1 MYLYPYT
8 MAGNLLDW
16 FGIDFERIYNEQGGM
31 QREQLKLIN
40 KYSILMDAKS
50 NAYMTIKRLEK
61 SKNKSNLDFAANI
74 KNTMT
79 GTLSSEIV
87 QTLSKSEHADE
98 MIIEWQPSSSK
109 HERRTHALHY
119 GKRMTIKQAEKLGL
133 GVEYNCQCGMKFV
146 SGQKHAQ
153 PLINKINRGKA
164 A

>member
-8 MAGNLLDW
+8 MAENLLDW
-16 FGIDFERIYNEQGGM
+16 FGINFERIYNEHGGM

-50 NAYMTIKRLEK
+50 NVYMTIKRLEK

-87 QTLSKSEHADE
+87 QTLSSSEHADE
-98 MIIEWQPSSSK
+98 IIIEWQPSSAEE
-109 HERRTHALHY
+109 ERATHALHY

-133 GVEYNCQCGMKFV
+133 GVEYNCQCGMKIT
-146 SGQKHAQ
+146 SGQSHAQ
-153 PLINKINRGKA
+153 QIVNKINRGKA

>member
-8 MAGNLLDW
+8 MAENLLDW
-16 FGIDFERIYNEQGGM
+16 FGINFERIYNEHGGM

-87 QTLSKSEHADE
+87 QTLSSSEHA
-98 MIIEWQPSSSK
+98 
-109 HERRTHALHY
+109 THALHY

-133 GVEYNCQCGMKFV
+133 GVEYNCQCGMKIT
-146 SGQKHAQ
+146 SGQSHAQ
-153 PLINKINRGKA
+153 QIVNKINRGKA

>member
-8 MAGNLLDW
+8 MAENLLEW
-16 FGIDFERIYNEQGGM
+16 FGIDFERIYNERGGM

-40 KYSILMDAKS
+40 KYSILMGAKS

-74 KNTMT
+74 QNTMT

-87 QTLSKSEHADE
+87 QTLAKSEHADE

-119 GKRMTIKQAEKLGL
+119 GQRMTIKQAERLGL
-133 GVEYNCQCGMKFV
+133 GVEYNCQCGMKLI

-153 PLINKINRGKA
+153 QIVNKINRGKSA
-164 A
+164 